1 MISKELLSEV
11 LKIDD
16 IVHIQ
21 KEGINYLFIS
31 RANNQAIIINI
42 YELAH
47 KCKDWAY
54 SKDYSYL
61 SGRDDIF
68 FHSYKYICSVGID
81 ESSTEDFYADTE
93 VEAIFKACQWI
104 LDNEQTK

>member
-31 RANNQAIIINI
+31 RANNPAVIINI

-47 KCKDWAY
+47 KCKEWANIT
-54 SKDYSYL
+54 KGKYL
-61 SGRDDIF
+61 SSGYNEFDKKWEAMMMQYTF
-68 FHSYKYICSVGID
+68 P
-81 ESSTEDFYADTE
+81 ADTE
-93 VEAIFKACQWI
+93 PEAIFKACKWI
-104 LDNEQTK
+104 LDNNKES